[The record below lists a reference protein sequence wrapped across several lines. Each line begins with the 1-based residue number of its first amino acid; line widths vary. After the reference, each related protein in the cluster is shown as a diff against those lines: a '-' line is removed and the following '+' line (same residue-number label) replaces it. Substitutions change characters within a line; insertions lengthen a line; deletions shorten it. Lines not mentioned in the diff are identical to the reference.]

1 MNQKYLVRLK
11 KIERLV
17 SKKDSNNPEVIE
29 FWKGLVRDPNGRWIN
44 YHSKGI
50 KYFQYGKQSKPDL
63 NDKIQLALVKSS
75 IKQEKAFLYGLEHK
89 SFKNL
94 KEWLTKL
101 HKNQAYI
108 GNGGQIL
115 SKIRI
120 SMGEHTQIVKGAI
133 LTLAQKYG
141 DPYTNADT
149 QTVYLPGI
157 DPKGCPMDKWENKNK
172 VIHYYP
178 DPKYFDQYLGVMKNK
193 LKKFILNT
201 AGAYDKEIL
210 VIIANYYQ
218 YAINMHLFE
227 GINQSLF
234 ANQINAMLKQIG
246 LKPIE
251 HGILDFVAMRLQ
263 PKNFAKYFIDE
274 VKRVNKDVLN

>member
-1 MNQKYLVRLK
+1 MNQKYFARLK
-11 KIERLV
+11 RIERLV
-17 SKKDSNNPEVIE
+17 SKKDFHNPEVLE

-50 KYFQYGKQSKPDL
+50 KYFQYGKQSRPDL
-63 NDKIQLALVKSS
+63 NSKIQLALVKSS
-75 IKQEKAFLYGLEHK
+75 IKHEKAFLYGLKYK
-89 SFKNL
+89 SLKNL

-101 HKNQAYI
+101 HKKQIYT

-115 SKIRI
+115 SKRRI
-120 SMGEHTQIVKGAI
+120 SMGEHSQIAKASI
-133 LTLAQKYG
+133 LTLARKYD
-141 DPYTNADT
+141 DPYTNTGT
-149 QTVYLPGI
+149 QTVYLPRI
-157 DPKGCPMDKWENKNK
+157 DPKGYPMDKWENKSK

-178 DPKYFDQYLGVMKNK
+178 DPKYFDQYLEIMKNM
-193 LKKFILNT
+193 LKRFILKT
-201 AGAYDKEIL
+201 EGAADKEIL

-227 GINQSLF
+227 DINQSLF
-234 ANQINAMLKQIG
+234 ANQVNAMLKQIG
-246 LKPIE
+246 LRPIG